1 MTFSTFQPV
10 IDAIESVISPTS
22 LISIL
27 AGAVGVAIVFVLM
40 WWGVRTVSKIIMR
53 AVKRG
58 KLSV

>member
-1 MTFSTFQPV
+1 MSFSTFQPV
-10 IDAIESVISPTS
+10 IDAIEGVISPTA